1 LHMKSIPIRGVVM
14 PVPEEVIGWLDEEEN
29 TAAQDGILIYRIWE
43 RLRQQNMDEVKT
55 AEVMR
60 SLAPL
65 EFLAHGKKPEIW
77 GSVFSPRREA
87 DLLNGVDEYPNL
99 VELNGTHIDDWM
111 ELATTLK
118 RPYLRARF
126 ADAVW
131 ELSEK
136 IANRRKLY
144 RYGLLAAEMYLEA
157 AGEAKDRAFYEC
169 LQATV
174 RSIQLAFQLRS
185 EELSARG
192 FELIMEFADTA
203 EPSHIGRWFAP
214 FDRLIHQRGL
224 TDLQR
229 ERIIDSLEKRF
240 WDTIDREDIHHEKM
254 AGQALALYYQAHK
267 DFDKAKRITLAYGE
281 SIVKLTASLSA
292 MLAVHH
298 LSEVMNDYLRM
309 GMRDDADRVRLALE
323 ERGKGAAAEMYEHK
337 VEIKLELD
345 DIEKSIAE
353 KLDHP
358 DPFFA
363 LYRLAI
369 SCAPHPEETIERFKA
384 ASEGLIFHQ
393 LMPVSIIGD
402 GGLPVANIG
411 TYDNDP
417 EGRHVMEYTREMQLN
432 ANFLMHGIEQWKK
445 KFDRPDFHEVPGLF
459 DCLLIPEVR
468 RPLFEEGFAAYA
480 AGDYVKAIHVLIPQ
494 VENSLRELLKLLDL
508 PTTKNDDEG
517 GFELKNMNHVL
528 HDEVVQASLDE
539 RLWRFLKVLYTDK
552 RGFNLRNI
560 VMHGIAE
567 PKDFNQA
574 NAALVLQS
582 VMLLTMVRENGVF
595 MDSSGADSAAEAEE
609 DAPAP

>member
-1 LHMKSIPIRGVVM
+1 M
-14 PVPEEVIGWLDEEEN
+14 PVPAEVIGWLDEEEN
-29 TAAQDGILIYRIWE
+29 TAAQDGILIYKIWE
-43 RLRQQNMDEVKT
+43 RLRQQHMDEVQI

-60 SLAPL
+60 SLSPL

-77 GSVFSPRREA
+77 GSFFSPRREA
-87 DLLNGVDEYPNL
+87 DSAKGVDEHPNL
-99 VELNGTHIDDWM
+99 AELSGTHIDDWM
-111 ELATTLK
+111 EMAATLK

-131 ELSEK
+131 ELSGK
-136 IANRRKLY
+136 IANRPKLY
-144 RYGLLAAEMYLEA
+144 RFGLLAAEMYLDA
-157 AGEAKDRAFYEC
+157 AAEAKERAFYEC
-169 LQATV
+169 LQAAV

-185 EELSARG
+185 NELSERG

-203 EPSHIGRWFAP
+203 EPKHIGRWFAP

-224 TDLQR
+224 TTSQR
-229 ERIIDSLEKRF
+229 ERIIEGLEKRF
-240 WDTIDREDIHHEKM
+240 WDAIGREDLHQQKM
-254 AGQALALYYQAHK
+254 AGQALALYHQGHK
-267 DFDKAKRITLAYGE
+267 DYDKAKSITLAYGKA
-281 SIVKLTASLSA
+281 IVKLTVSQSA

-309 GMRDDADRVRLALE
+309 GLREDADRVRLILE
-323 ERGKGAAAEMYEHK
+323 ERGKGAAAEMAEHT

-345 DIEKSIAE
+345 DVEKSIAE
-353 KLDHP
+353 QLDHP

-363 LYRLAI
+363 LYRLAM
-369 SCAPHPEETIERFKA
+369 SCAPHPQETIERFKA

-393 LMPVSIIGD
+393 LMPVAIIGD
-402 GGLPVANIG
+402 GGLPVASIG
-411 TYDNDP
+411 TYDNDQ
-417 EGRHVMEYTREMQLN
+417 EGRHVMEYTREIQLN
-432 ANFLMHGIEQWKK
+432 ASFFMFGIEQWKK
-445 KFDRPDFHEVPGLF
+445 KFDRHDFHEVPGLF
-459 DCLLIPEVR
+459 DCLLIPEAR

-480 AGDYVKAIHVLIPQ
+480 SGDYVKAIHVLIPQ

-508 PTTKNDDEG
+508 PTTRNDDEG

-528 HDEVVQASLDE
+528 HDEVVRATLDD

-560 VMHGIAE
+560 VVHGIAE
-567 PKDFNQA
+567 PGDFNQA

-595 MDSSGADSAAEAEE
+595 MDRPEAEPAAEAEIRG
-609 DAPAP
+609 AGKLS